1 MIDVM
6 ANITILTS
14 PTILSVLVS
23 PAPSSPD
30 IPTLNDM
37 MIIQVKIASLL
48 SANTFIVLVHYVSND
63 DNFVIVFEKKFVQGV
78 ESAADK
84 PTTRFLVEDISIFC
98 YVSVI
103 LK

>member
-30 IPTLNDM
+30 TPTLNDM

-48 SANTFIVLVHYVSND
+48 SANTFIVLIHYVSND
-63 DNFVIVFEKKFVQGV
+63 DNIVIVFEKKFVQGV

-84 PTTRFLVEDISIFC
+84 PTFIVEDVSIF
-98 YVSVI
+98 YDTSVI